1 MLLITFYVELIK
13 LILTHLMLF
22 MIDVMY
28 AYTICALLILK
39 LRQQSIFF
47 SNKCNDCSRH
57 GFYNAMQ
64 LATRSVSQPRKTCVA
79 DALFLC
85 GSWASYNTIQ

>member
-47 SNKCNDCSRH
+47 FK
-57 GFYNAMQ
+57 
-64 LATRSVSQPRKTCVA
+64 
-79 DALFLC
+79 
-85 GSWASYNTIQ
+85 